1 MVWPQGAKHGL
12 DAGSLGALAGRDFGH
27 LELEFVKAEQRLDLF
42 ILRDA
47 VGELRRHEDLVG
59 AVMLELCDGIAHG
72 ACVSVRLGG
81 ICAHAHHAIDAL
93 KANDLTRL
101 LEIGGE
107 AL

>member
-59 AVMLELCDGIAHG
+59 AVMLELCDGIAYG
-72 ACVSVRLGG
+72 TGVSVRLGG
-81 ICAHAHHAIDAL
+81 VRAHAHDAIETL

-101 LEIGGE
+101 FEIGGE

>member
-42 ILRDA
+42 ILGDA
-47 VGELRRHEDLVG
+47 VGKWCGHKNFISAVVLKLR
-59 AVMLELCDGIAHG
+59 DGIAHG
-72 ACVSVRLGG
+72 VCVSVRLGG